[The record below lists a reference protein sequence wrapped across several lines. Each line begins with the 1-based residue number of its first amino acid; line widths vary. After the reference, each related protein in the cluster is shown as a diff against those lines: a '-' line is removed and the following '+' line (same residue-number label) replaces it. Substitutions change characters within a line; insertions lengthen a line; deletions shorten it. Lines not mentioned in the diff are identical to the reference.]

1 MPGSAAITLSC
12 SASCACDVLKHRL
25 KPADCVQVRQLVET
39 LRCNNHQAFPVTP
52 EVRRAFDSA
61 EPFDLHGVVLRVD
74 LLKLILHRIGF
85 FELEASGEIPPSR
98 SHIPPTQKVCCAPQT
113 PESER
118 LRCC

>member
-1 MPGSAAITLSC
+1 M
-12 SASCACDVLKHRL
+12 LKHKV

-98 SHIPPTQKVCCAPQT
+98 SHIPPTQKVCSAPSD
-113 PESER
+113 P
-118 LRCC
+118 